1 MTKRKIAWIAPPL
14 MKGSGGHRTIFQNL
28 TYIAKFGYESDIYF
42 EVSESITSEKA
53 KQQITDYYG
62 KVSFKNIYI
71 GTKLQERYDLVI
83 ATGWHTAEAIK
94 VADCPH
100 KAYFIQDYEPWFYPV
115 GTDHIATQQ
124 TYQFGF
130 DSITIG
136 RWLAQKIQNE
146 SHQSVAYFDFCADLN
161 IYHHDQSAKENA
173 ICCVY
178 QPEKDRRCSDLLLMA
193 LHMVK
198 AQRPDLTIY
207 LYGSTTK
214 ANVNFEV
221 TELGIISPEKCN
233 DIYNKCCLGV
243 SMGATNPSRIPFE
256 MMAAGLPVVDLYRE
270 NNLYDLPNQ
279 ATTLARPNPHAL
291 ATTILELLA
300 NPACRNQMS
309 QSGVDFMHE
318 RPLEKGY
325 QQFLSALNDIFAK
338 RKFKQV
344 KLKPIYREP
353 TIHNSR
359 FLHLNNVKYQQ
370 LFSATKHKVE
380 FITQAAHPR
389 NIKKAYQI
397 IQKGG
402 VEEFTRRLKAR
413 LNYQYADQRYQYQD
427 YLRIVRP
434 SEEGLER
441 QRKTRFSYKPYFGVV
456 IPLYKTKQEYL
467 DDLLSSFKEQTYANF
482 KLFMIDASP
491 IKEGKTELTSRM
503 LLESEK
509 DPRIIYKIL
518 DKNEGIAGNTN
529 HGIKLAMAD
538 SEVTHIALC
547 DHDDFIEP
555 DTLYHYAKVLNDN
568 KNAKIIYSDE
578 DVVKMKDDPNAY
590 YVMKPDFNPYLMESC
605 NYINHFFVCEKKLLE
620 KIKTKDG
627 LYEQPKYDGA
637 QDYDLYLRLI
647 EEALRLDQE
656 MKRQEKEKIKSATY
670 TSSTIYHIP
679 RVLYHWR
686 AADNSTAQDPHNK
699 LYAFDAG
706 KRALEAYFKRRQI
719 DINSVEHTDVWGTYR
734 IKYKLKQEPLVSIII
749 PNKDHMVDLQK
760 AIDSIKRG
768 TYKNLEFVIVENNS
782 TEPETF
788 AYYDKLKQDKN
799 IKITYYEGEYNYSAI
814 NNFGVKSASGD
825 ILLLLNNDVEMI
837 APASIAE
844 MVAILQREQVGVVGA
859 QLLFPDSKLQHA
871 GVIIGF
877 GGSAGHIFY
886 RDRPEF
892 SYGNRANCI
901 INYSAV
907 TAACLMVKKSTY
919 DKVGGFDENFTVTF
933 NDVDFC
939 LKIRALGDLI
949 VYTPYAKFYHYE
961 SKSRGTDTVGEKR
974 LRMEQEAK
982 RLRDKW
988 PIIFEDGDPY
998 YNQNFSLKRYDCS
1011 LREVPNSKLPK

>member
-1 MTKRKIAWIAPPL
+1 MDKLKVFLEKCRCRFCAGALILRPHSIKRA
-14 MKGSGGHRTIFQNL
+14 
-28 TYIAKFGYESDIYF
+28 
-42 EVSESITSEKA
+42 
-53 KQQITDYYG
+53 
-62 KVSFKNIYI
+62 
-71 GTKLQERYDLVI
+71 I
-83 ATGWHTAEAIK
+83 ATLRKDGKDAFIRKLHARISTITKGQRYYYQAYLKSVRPTATALTSQRKHHFDFEPVFGIII
-94 VADCPH
+94 P
-100 KAYFIQDYEPWFYPV
+100 AYKTNPDYLHDLISSFIN
-115 GTDHIATQQ
+115 Q
-124 TYQFGF
+124 TY
-130 DSITIG
+130 
-136 RWLAQKIQNE
+136 N
-146 SHQSVAYFDFCADLN
+146 
-161 IYHHDQSAKENA
+161 
-173 ICCVY
+173 
-178 QPEKDRRCSDLLLMA
+178 
-193 LHMVK
+193 
-198 AQRPDLTIY
+198 
-207 LYGSTTK
+207 
-214 ANVNFEV
+214 
-221 TELGIISPEKCN
+221 
-233 DIYNKCCLGV
+233 
-243 SMGATNPSRIPFE
+243 
-256 MMAAGLPVVDLYRE
+256 
-270 NNLYDLPNQ
+270 
-279 ATTLARPNPHAL
+279 
-291 ATTILELLA
+291 
-300 NPACRNQMS
+300 
-309 QSGVDFMHE
+309 
-318 RPLEKGY
+318 
-325 QQFLSALNDIFAK
+325 
-338 RKFKQV
+338 KFK
-344 KLKPIYREP
+344 LY
-353 TIHNSR
+353 
-359 FLHLNNVKYQQ
+359 
-370 LFSATKHKVE
+370 
-380 FITQAAHPR
+380 
-389 NIKKAYQI
+389 
-397 IQKGG
+397 
-402 VEEFTRRLKAR
+402 
-413 LNYQYADQRYQYQD
+413 
-427 YLRIVRP
+427 IV
-434 SEEGLER
+434 
-441 QRKTRFSYKPYFGVV
+441 
-456 IPLYKTKQEYL
+456 
-467 DDLLSSFKEQTYANF
+467 
-482 KLFMIDASP
+482 DASP
-491 IKEGKTELTSRM
+491 VKDNKTEITDIVH
-503 LLESEK
+503 EYTNQHDK
-509 DPRIIYKIL
+509 IIYTIL
-518 DKNEGIAGNTN
+518 DGNFGIAGNTN
-529 HGIKLAMAD
+529 QGIKLAMAD

-555 DTLYHYAKVLNDN
+555 DTLYQCAKVLNDN
-568 KNAKIIYSDE
+568 KNVKIIYSDE
-578 DVVKMKDDPNAY
+578 DVVKMKDDPDAY

-656 MKRQEKEKIKSATY
+656 MKQQEEEKIKNATY

-706 KRALEAYFKRRQI
+706 KRALEAYFKRCQI

-749 PNKDHMVDLQK
+749 PNKDHIADLQK

-814 NNFGVKSASGD
+814 NNFGVKSANGD
-825 ILLLLNNDVEMI
+825 ILLLLNNDIEMI
-837 APASIAE
+837 APDSITE
-844 MVAILQREQVGVVGA
+844 MVAILQRKQVGAVGA
-859 QLLFPDSKLQHA
+859 QLLFPDGKLQHA

-892 SYGNRANCI
+892 SYGNRANCT

-961 SKSRGTDTVGEKR
+961 SKSRGTDTAGEKR

-982 RLRDKW
+982 QLRDKW

-1011 LREVPNSKLPK
+1011 LREVPNSKLSK